1 MFCCHLKLYLLLLTS
16 APAALCCAAER
27 VRDEGG
33 HSLVVVDTVKPLV
46 DAWNL
51 FIDGLSELGS
61 DTVRT
66 SHLAH

>member
-1 MFCCHLKLYLLLLTS
+1 M
-16 APAALCCAAER
+16 
-27 VRDEGG
+27 RDEGG

-66 SHLAH
+66 SHLSHCACLTLGKGGSVICRS